1 MGDINCVFIMRNIG
15 IIFCSLFSI
24 FGLFARPNQPK
35 NQVKKPNIVW
45 IVCEDMSPH
54 LGSYGEKV
62 AKTPVLDQLAKEA
75 VRYTQVY
82 STAGVCA
89 PSRCALITGN
99 YQTAIGGQHMR
110 TLGFSANAKDDY
122 PAGLKPYSAV
132 IPAGVKCF
140 SEYLRMAGYYCTNN
154 AKQDYQFEAPV
165 TAWDESSKRAH
176 WRKRPSKSQPFFSV
190 FNIETTHESQV
201 WAREKQPLLVDPKD
215 VLVPPYY
222 PDDSVSRKTIAR
234 FLSNVMVMDQQVGE
248 IIKQLKDDG
257 LYEESIIFFYSDH
270 GDGMPFVK
278 RELSQ
283 RGLKV
288 PLLIKSPHL
297 PKGKVDDQLISFVDM
312 GPTVLSLAGVKIPQK
327 IHGQAFLGGQQ
338 AKAKR
343 KYIYA
348 ARDRMDAE
356 YDRVRAVSDG
366 RYKYIRN
373 YMPEKSYYQPIKYRL
388 QNPLMTHILALKD
401 AGKLNEA
408 QLSWFRP
415 TKSVE
420 ELFDTQNDPHEFT
433 NLASDPA
440 YKNKLAELRKKHLDW
455 VSQYGDLG
463 EMPEL
468 DMLKLWWKGEAN
480 PPKTDQTKVAIVAG
494 KAQLSCPT
502 PGASI
507 GYRKNSKET
516 WMVYT
521 KPITIN
527 KGDSLYVMSHRIGY
541 TPTETRLKN

>member
-1 MGDINCVFIMRNIG
+1 
-15 IIFCSLFSI
+15 
-24 FGLFARPNQPK
+24 
-35 NQVKKPNIVW
+35 
-45 IVCEDMSPH
+45 
-54 LGSYGEKV
+54 
-62 AKTPVLDQLAKEA
+62 
-75 VRYTQVY
+75 
-82 STAGVCA
+82 
-89 PSRCALITGN
+89 
-99 YQTAIGGQHMR
+99 
-110 TLGFSANAKDDY
+110 
-122 PAGLKPYSAV
+122 
-132 IPAGVKCF
+132 
-140 SEYLRMAGYYCTNN
+140 
-154 AKQDYQFEAPV
+154 
-165 TAWDESSKRAH
+165 
-176 WRKRPSKSQPFFSV
+176 
-190 FNIETTHESQV
+190 
-201 WAREKQPLLVDPKD
+201 
-215 VLVPPYY
+215 
-222 PDDSVSRKTIAR
+222 
-234 FLSNVMVMDQQVGE
+234 
-248 IIKQLKDDG
+248 
-257 LYEESIIFFYSDH
+257 
-270 GDGMPFVK
+270 
-278 RELSQ
+278 
-283 RGLKV
+283 
-288 PLLIKSPHL
+288 
-297 PKGKVDDQLISFVDM
+297 
-312 GPTVLSLAGVKIPQK
+312 
-327 IHGQAFLGGQQ
+327 
-338 AKAKR
+338 
-343 KYIYA
+343 
-348 ARDRMDAE
+348 
-356 YDRVRAVSDG
+356 
-366 RYKYIRN
+366 
-373 YMPEKSYYQPIKYRL
+373 MPEKSYYQPIKYRL